1 MDPQNE
7 AQAQRLDEATGLAPL
22 ESLESSFAP
31 GSKHKAEALSI
42 EWNCVTLYYCFAT
55 KLFFTENFFFA
66 VKRVIPKC

>member
-55 KLFFTENFFFA
+55 KLFFCRKLFFL
-66 VKRVIPKC
+66 P